1 MSQNIEIIFENENFI
16 AVNKPSGLIVNRAKT
31 VKVLTLQDYIE
42 DNIKMVLDNVES
54 DFVKRNGIVHRL
66 DKDTSGVMI
75 VAKNEI
81 YFIYLQSLF
90 KDRLVKKE
98 YISVSLGD
106 IAEERFEIDAP
117 IGRDP
122 KSRFKFAIV
131 RGEKDAQTY
140 FERIKITRRDE
151 KSFTSLNCKPKTGRT
166 HQIRVHLAAFGY
178 PVLGDSI
185 YSSARNRELYE
196 NLGIKRLM
204 LHSKSVTFNGME
216 GEKFF
221 FETNTP
227 DEFSQFL

>member
-16 AVNKPSGLIVNRAKT
+16 VVNKPSGLIVNRAKT